1 MQLKTL
7 LTAAILNLG
16 AGGVANAAATPA
28 NIAPPAPGQSQV
40 VFFRHSAFGGGALG
54 CTVHEGP
61 VQIARLG
68 SGKYYVQSFAPG
80 THVFSVESE
89 AKDVL
94 TMETESDETYYVEC
108 NIGMGIMVGRP
119 NLSPADKAKF
129 DVQLAKGI
137 KPWVPKAKG

>member
-1 MQLKTL
+1 MRLIAL
-7 LTAAILNLG
+7 LMTVGIAGLAMIEPAA
-16 AGGVANAAATPA
+16 AANAAGG
-28 NIAPPAPGQSQV
+28 IAPPPPGQSQV

-54 CTVHEGP
+54 CTVHEGAT
-61 VQIARLG
+61 QIARLG
-68 SGKYYVQSFAPG
+68 SGKYYVQTFAPG

-108 NIGMGIMVGRP
+108 NISMGIMVGRP

-129 DVQLAKGI
+129 DIQLAKGI
-137 KPWVPKAKG
+137 KPWVPKKS